1 MTFPDTI
8 PAWLTDT
15 PSTADVAALLREI
28 PRLDAPDAEVE
39 AWMPRRDAILAEI
52 NGGRA

>member
-15 PSTADVAALLREI
+15 PSTAEVAALLREI
-28 PRLDAPDAEVE
+28 PTRDTPVDVTE
-39 AWMPRRDAILAEI
+39 AWMARRDAILAEI
-52 NGGRA
+52 AAGAR